1 MHKED
6 TARRPQ
12 APPDMAG
19 KLLAQQEKE
28 TRNNNLRQLFQL
40 WPATAGNAKAR
51 MQVLAAYT
59 KITGT

>member
-1 MHKED
+1 
-6 TARRPQ
+6 
-12 APPDMAG
+12 MAG